1 LSTLKPYRFFY
12 TFFFTSLFAL
22 LIASSACTRLG
33 FRILPPP
40 EKKPAQGIYH
50 TVRKGE
56 TLWRICK
63 AYGVSVQ
70 DVAELNNIHDPSKIK
85 VGDRIFIP
93 GATQIKKLPPLSET
107 IPEKKEPEPRIV
119 RQPGLFV
126 WPLTG
131 GKVIQSYGIID
142 NQKHDGIT
150 IQAPARAT
158 VYAAADGK
166 IAFADFLKGYGN
178 TIIINHADDFATV
191 YAHAGRILVRQGQAV
206 KKGEK
211 IAELAEGEAGK
222 MPQLL
227 FQVRKHNEPRNPLF
241 YLPQ

>member
-1 LSTLKPYRFFY
+1 LNTLKPYQVFY

-22 LIASSACTRLG
+22 LITPSACTRLG

-40 EKKPAQGIYH
+40 EKKTAHGIYH
-50 TVRKGE
+50 TVGKGE

-63 AYGVSVQ
+63 AYGVPVQ

-85 VGDRIFIP
+85 VGDCIFVP
-93 GATQIKKLPPLSET
+93 GATQVKSLPVLPKT

-119 RQPGLFV
+119 RQPGRFV
-126 WPLTG
+126 WPVQG

-150 IQAPARAT
+150 IQAPARAS
-158 VYAAADGK
+158 VHAAAEGK
-166 IAFADFLKGYGN
+166 IAFASFLKGYSN

-191 YAHAGRILVRQGQAV
+191 YAHADRILVRQGQTV

-211 IAELAEGEAGK
+211 IAELGEGEAGR

-227 FQVRKHNEPRNPLF
+227 FQVRKNNEPRNPLF